1 MTTRV
6 LPEPDRFAICPNEG
20 PVLAFYQGVFES
32 VYVLLHP
39 FIRPVSMPMKAFEA
53 ERYPDRAKIL
63 ESCQPVSWS
72 EMQRLGGFASLAD
85 IDVALRTQILGLREE
100 FSNDALASQL
110 RRVSEAKGII
120 EPSEG
125 TFSELSHDIVLEFL
139 QKQGYEWVW
148 VGDEFGTERKLHW
161 IEDLKKPDSTATQG
175 HCNVFTPDHQVLWNT
190 HWDSHFS
197 FLCGTAETVAA
208 LAKESRLEGFAC
220 NESTE
225 VYWSVR

>member
-1 MTTRV
+1 MTARV
-6 LPEPDRFAICPNEG
+6 LPEPDRFAVCPNEG
-20 PVLAFYQGVFES
+20 NILAFYNGVFDS

-39 FIRPVSMPMKAFEA
+39 FIRPTSMSMEAFEN

-63 ESCQPVSWS
+63 ESCEPVSWA
-72 EMQRLGGFASLAD
+72 EMQRLCGFASLAE
-85 IDVALRTQILGLREE
+85 IDVALRTQILGLKEE
-100 FSNDALASQL
+100 FSNDALASHL
-110 RRVSEAKGII
+110 RKVSEAQGII

-125 TFSELSHDIVLEFL
+125 TFSELSHDIVLTFL
-139 QKQGYEWVW
+139 QNLGYEWVW

-161 IEDLKKPDSTATQG
+161 IEDLKKTDSVATQG
-175 HCNVFTPDHQVLWNT
+175 HCNVFTPDHKVLWNT

-197 FLCGTAETVAA
+197 FFCGTAEIVAD